1 MPLLD
6 AFEFKVFAVQVQ
18 PETPI
23 ASSSL
28 LYFHFFETR
37 SGTAEKINVAGV
49 VMTQYKKLLAKI
61 LQGSSDANIAF
72 TEIRQL
78 LISLDF
84 NERIHGSHHIFTKD
98 DIVEI
103 LNLQPKGSKAKPYQ
117 VKQVRNIILKYKL
130 GGGDV

>member
-1 MPLLD
+1 
-6 AFEFKVFAVQVQ
+6 
-18 PETPI
+18 
-23 ASSSL
+23 
-28 LYFHFFETR
+28 
-37 SGTAEKINVAGV
+37 
-49 VMTQYKKLLAKI
+49 MTQYKKLLAKI

-84 NERIHGSHHIFTKD
+84 DERIRGSHHIFTKD

-103 LNLQPKGSKAKPYQ
+103 LNLQTKGAKAKPYQ
-117 VKQVRNIILKYKL
+117 VKQIRNIILKYKL